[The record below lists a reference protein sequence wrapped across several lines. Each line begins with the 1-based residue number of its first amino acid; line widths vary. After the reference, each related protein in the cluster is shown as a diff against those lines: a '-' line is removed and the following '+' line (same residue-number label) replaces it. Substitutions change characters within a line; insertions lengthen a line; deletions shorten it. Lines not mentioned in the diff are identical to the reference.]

1 LGALRARVG
10 GAMKSTLVLAAM
22 AVAMIMAGCATTGS
36 PRDDLT
42 VPPAGERGDLDS
54 VALIDQA
61 FAAGN
66 IDYTTSL
73 LYKVYAMFD
82 PTSLPAEFASDVPAK
97 CGTPLIQEV
106 QRNWHRFTPEEQAE
120 IGVYIQPIRN
130 PDEPVDTDLDDVT
143 KDHLDSERERERID

>member
-1 LGALRARVG
+1 
-10 GAMKSTLVLAAM
+10 MKRILVLAT
-22 AVAMIMAGCATTGS
+22 VAAATILGGCATTG
-36 PRDDLT
+36 PPVGGPTAR
-42 VPPAGERGDLDS
+42 PAGDRGELDS

-61 FAAGN
+61 FAAGD

-82 PTSLPAEFASDVPAK
+82 PMNLPAEFASDVPAK

-106 QRNWHRFTPEEQAE
+106 QRNWHRFTPEERAE
-120 IGVYIQPIRN
+120 IGIYIQPIGN
-130 PDEPVDTDLDDVT
+130 PDEPIDTDLDDVT

>member
-1 LGALRARVG
+1 
-10 GAMKSTLVLAAM
+10 MKTILVLATM
-22 AVAMIMAGCATTGS
+22 AAATILAGCAATAP
-36 PRDDLT
+36 PRGELT
-42 VPPAGERGDLDS
+42 FAFAGDGGELDS
-54 VALIDQA
+54 IALIDQA

-82 PTSLPAEFASDVPAK
+82 PTSLPVEFESDVPAR

-130 PDEPVDTDLDDVT
+130 PDEPIDTDLDDVT